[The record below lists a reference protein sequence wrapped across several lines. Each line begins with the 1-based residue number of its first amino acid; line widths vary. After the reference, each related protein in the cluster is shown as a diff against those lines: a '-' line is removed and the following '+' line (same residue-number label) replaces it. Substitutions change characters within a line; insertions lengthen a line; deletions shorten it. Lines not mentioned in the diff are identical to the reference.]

1 MDMNSFAE
9 YISNPAVIIEAVVF
23 IFTLWVTRSNLNS
36 KNKEIERRLQKLE
49 ELDLDSR
56 LTRMETTLEY
66 IRVSLEKL
74 EKLHN

>member
-1 MDMNSFAE
+1 MEQLFN
-9 YISNPAVIIEAVVF
+9 YITSPDTIISLVIF
-23 IFTLWVTRSNLNS
+23 MFTLWWAWSTINS
-36 KNKEIERRLQKLE
+36 KQKDLERRIEKIE

-66 IRVSLEKL
+66 IRTSLEKL

>member
-1 MDMNSFAE
+1 MEQLFN
-9 YISNPAVIIEAVVF
+9 YITSPDTIISLIIF
-23 IFTLWVTRSNLNS
+23 MFTLWWAWSTINS
-36 KNKEIERRLQKLE
+36 KQKDLERRIEKIE

-66 IRVSLEKL
+66 IRTSLEKL

>member
-1 MDMNSFAE
+1 MEQLFN
-9 YISNPAVIIEAVVF
+9 YITSPDTIISLVIF
-23 IFTLWVTRSNLNS
+23 MFTLWWAWSTINS
-36 KNKEIERRLQKLE
+36 KQKDLERRIEKIE

-66 IRVSLEKL
+66 IRASLEKL

>member
-1 MDMNSFAE
+1 MEQLFN
-9 YISNPAVIIEAVVF
+9 YITSPDTIISLVIF
-23 IFTLWVTRSNLNS
+23 MFTLWWAWSAIN
-36 KNKEIERRLQKLE
+36 NKQKDLERRIEKIE

-66 IRVSLEKL
+66 IRTSLEKL